1 MKKMLILLNHQLDDV
16 QVKALAELGF
26 EPEFMTDDEK
36 KVWSQIKPETLVSDV
51 QGILNNHEFDDC
63 LVQGHFGAVG
73 HVLKTVGFDNCWYAH
88 SVRDAVETKQADGS
102 SVRTSTFRFAGYI
115 KY

>member
-1 MKKMLILLNHQLDDV
+1 MKKMLILLNHKLDGEQLNALAQLGYEPEYMTSEEAEIWKQVNVDTLVDDV
-16 QVKALAELGF
+16 HN
-26 EPEFMTDDEK
+26 
-36 KVWSQIKPETLVSDV
+36 
-51 QGILNNHEFDDC
+51 ILNNHQFDAC

-73 HVLKTVGFDNCWYAH
+73 VVLKTVGFDNCYYSH
-88 SVRDAVETKQADGS
+88 SMRDAQETKQADGS

>member
-1 MKKMLILLNHQLDDV
+1 MKKMLILLNHQIDDV

-26 EPEFMTDDEK
+26 EPEYMTDDEK
-36 KVWSQIKPETLVSDV
+36 KVWSQIKPESLVRDV
-51 QGILNNHEFDDC
+51 QAILDNHKFDDC

-73 HVLKTVGFDNCWYAH
+73 YVLKTVGFDHCWYAH
-88 SVRDAVETKQADGS
+88 SIRDAVETKQADGS
-102 SVRTSTFRFAGYI
+102 SVRTSVFRFAGYI

>member
-26 EPEFMTDDEK
+26 EPEFMTDEEK
-36 KVWSQIKPETLVSDV
+36 KVWSQIKPESLVSDV
-51 QGILNNHEFDDC
+51 QGILDNHTFDDC

-73 HVLKTVGFDNCWYAH
+73 RSKN
-88 SVRDAVETKQADGS
+88 S
-102 SVRTSTFRFAGYI
+102 RF
-115 KY
+115 